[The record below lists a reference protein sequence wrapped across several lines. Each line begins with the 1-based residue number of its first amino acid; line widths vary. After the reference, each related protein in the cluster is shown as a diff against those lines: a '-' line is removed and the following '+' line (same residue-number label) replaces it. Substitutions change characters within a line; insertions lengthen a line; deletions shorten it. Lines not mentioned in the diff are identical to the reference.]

1 MLDVKQITEK
11 LKAMNKNELLSLAC
25 KVLNDSGIEYTLGN
39 GNIHFEQVSPED
51 AKASSFRYLVSNTA
65 IHHAIRYSSDAA
77 GSSLKGSIEIEYDK
91 YDSALSCYKSGTISA
106 A

>member
-1 MLDVKQITEK
+1 MPRHRIYEMMDRDII
-11 LKAMNKNELLSLAC
+11 
-25 KVLNDSGIEYTLGN
+25 DGYHGN
-39 GNIHFEQVSPED
+39 GHIHFEQLSSED